1 MIETLFTLGLV
12 TNTCVPDEF
21 TATLVALATPG
32 TVAITVLV
40 VVSMTETLKLLM
52 LPTYTRVPAGLI
64 ATPVGAAPTGTVAI
78 TELRAVS
85 ITETVFPEPPP
96 LLVT

>member
-1 MIETLFTLGLV
+1 M
-12 TNTCVPDEF
+12 
-21 TATLVALATPG
+21 ATPG